1 MKSGQN
7 SQAVSKAI
15 DIFMIQPVFQLK
27 RNVTK
32 KNAVTFYILI
42 KVETVNKLKNGMYFQ
57 ITLIKP
63 VCDDQSTV

>member
-32 KNAVTFYILI
+32 K
-42 KVETVNKLKNGMYFQ
+42 MQ
-57 ITLIKP
+57 
-63 VCDDQSTV
+63 